1 MLGATIQ
8 VDFNGLKQLGKDFL
22 DLLPTSNLEEAD
34 NGWKCFGIA
43 FLECDLKPHEE
54 VQARALFSILSRK
67 MLEHEFRLLSE

>member
-1 MLGATIQ
+1 MNNPTIPT
-8 VDFNGLKQLGKDFL
+8 DFAGLKRLGKDFL
-22 DLLPTSNLEEAD
+22 DLLPTATLEEAD

-67 MLEHEFRLLSE
+67 RLEHELTFY